1 MLYNYRKNC
10 GQSNNPSQL
19 VLPEMLRL
27 YPLYMLSALKSSVSN
42 TNFSYFN
49 IQTPQTNLG
58 FQAYL
63 IIIPFITEGREFY
76 PKILNILSYYS
87 VSACSQCAN

>member
-42 TNFSYFN
+42 SNFSYFN
-49 IQTPQTNLG
+49 KQTPQTNLG
-58 FQAYL
+58 IQAYL
-63 IIIPFITEGREFY
+63 IIIPFITEEGEFL
-76 PKILNILSYYS
+76 PKIINILSYYS